1 MARILITDGIEKSAA
16 EELKNMGHE
25 IVEKFYA
32 PDELKEQIKDF
43 DAVIVRSATKITKV
57 VMDGALVTKRLKL
70 VIRGGVG
77 VDNIDVQYAAA
88 NGIEVANTPN
98 AGSVAV
104 AELAIGHMFALARYI
119 YISNVTMRNG
129 QWNKKDYEGIELSE
143 KTLGLIGF
151 GRIARETAK
160 RAKALGMHVIY
171 NTRSGKKEGF
181 NEFAYVTMEEL
192 LKRSD
197 FISLHIPYDKE
208 KGTVLG
214 PKEFEIMKDGVYLIN
229 CARGGVV
236 SEEAL
241 LEALDSGKVAAA
253 ALDVFEQEPTK
264 NERLFKHDKVS
275 LTPHIGAATIEA
287 QAKIGK
293 EIVEII
299 KNQFSHES
307 VLWQKLNLLKV

>member
-1 MARILITDGIEKSAA
+1 MAKILITDGIEKSAA
-16 EELKNMGHE
+16 EALKNLGHE

-32 PDELKEQIKDF
+32 ADELKEQIKNF
-43 DAVIVRSATKITKV
+43 DAVVVRSATKITREV
-57 VMDGALVTKRLKL
+57 IDGALETKRLKL
-70 VIRGGVG
+70 IIRGGVG
-77 VDNIDVQYAAA
+77 VDNIDVKYASA
-88 NGIEVANTPN
+88 NGISVANTPN
-98 AGSVAV
+98 ASSLAV

-129 QWNKKDYEGIELSE
+129 QWNKKNYEGIELSG

-160 RAKALGMHVIY
+160 IAKALGMKVIY
-171 NTRSGKKEGF
+171 NTRSGKKEGYTDF
-181 NEFAYVTMEEL
+181 EYVTMEEL
-192 LKRSD
+192 LRKSD

-208 KGTVLG
+208 KGPVLG
-214 PKEFEIMKDGVYLIN
+214 TKEFEMMKDGVYLIN

-264 NERLFKHDKVS
+264 NEKLYTHSKVS
-275 LTPHIGAATIEA
+275 LTPHIGASTIEA
-287 QAKIGK
+287 QEKIGK

-299 KNQFSHES
+299 KN
-307 VLWQKLNLLKV
+307 KLD